1 MRENTEFAQGTKFQ
15 KKNRGLVAAIIFAGV
30 LNLGICSRQDRPLC
44 GLVLKLTHG
53 VDEQVGF
60 VRPCLV
66 QNRPGELYT

>member
-1 MRENTEFAQGTKFQ
+1 
-15 KKNRGLVAAIIFAGV
+15 
-30 LNLGICSRQDRPLC
+30 
-44 GLVLKLTHG
+44 VLKLTHG